1 MICFLGFPGGNK
13 NPSLNAVDIKVEGSI
28 LGSGR
33 SFKGGHRNPPQYS
46 WLENPMDREAWKAT
60 VHEVTK
66 SQIRLKQLSTHAHI
80 GCLQE
85 THFSTKDTHRFKVK
99 EWVMVFQANKRRN
112 GHPCLPAKK
121 YHLDMFPV
129 GWPTNS
135 DENITRSIPYTS
147 TALMNSPSFSEL
159 WPSEKTV
166 TPNPNTGCQDIMVRE
181 SSQISPKHSGCNQ
194 VSLI

>member
-112 GHPCLPAKK
+112 GHTCMHVQSLCHVWLCNHMDHGQPGSSVHRIFQARILEWVA
-121 YHLDMFPV
+121 
-129 GWPTNS
+129 
-135 DENITRSIPYTS
+135 I
-147 TALMNSPSFSEL
+147 SFLSMRANRYM
-159 WPSEKTV
+159 KDV
-166 TPNPNTGCQDIMVRE
+166 QN
-181 SSQISPKHSGCNQ
+181 H
-194 VSLI
+194 